1 MSNGN
6 DQYTRDVRE
15 RGLQAVR
22 ERRQSQ
28 QYGVNNRDAA
38 LQYMLDTGYSS
49 QTPTDGYRQFQQQ
62 RGFRPQGYGIAVGQ
76 GDGPYAGFRT
86 EGQLK
91 AAVLGQSEQMRGY
104 DRQQADQLAQLADQY
119 LGQVEDQYGTRLAD
133 GQQQLSKAT
142 GYNPAGGA
150 IRDATA
156 GWWGDSSEDDGGML
170 GPMQRAIAKV
180 PEMGYKQGEQ
190 EYTGELN
197 DWLAA
202 ASSPYMDA
210 LDTAEQIQ
218 QTPLRDYATIA
229 GAEYGVDPNVIGGWY
244 PEASQIQD
252 FRNQRDLSAIDQYG
266 LPQSEYQ
273 GVLNDMEQQ
282 QNQQVQ
288 QEQQGYDLQVAD
300 NIFQLT
306 GMDGNQLAQAADLT
320 TEQLYSVVTD
330 GAYQSLNQEIA
341 QIVAD
346 PGASEED
353 IQASVDEV
361 LAGVRADPVL
371 YRVLSAQ
378 WLG

>member
-1 MSNGN
+1 MS

-22 ERRQSQ
+22 DRRQAS
-28 QYGVNNRDAA
+28 QYGINNRDAA
-38 LQYMLDTGYSS
+38 LQYMLETGYTS
-49 QTPTDGYRQFQQQ
+49 QTPTAGYQQFQQQ

-104 DRQQADQLAQLADQY
+104 DRQQADELARLADQY
-119 LGQVEDQYGTRLAD
+119 LGQVETQYGQANLDTHKGLIKEQAA
-133 GQQQLSKAT
+133 S
-142 GYNPAGGA
+142 NPAADYAASQHPLGV
-150 IRDATA
+150 
-156 GWWGDSSEDDGGML
+156 DGYEY
-170 GPMQRAIAKV
+170 QDKKKV
-180 PEMGYKQGEQ
+180 AD
-190 EYTGELN
+190 TELN
-197 DWLAA
+197 DWLATT
-202 ASSPYMDA
+202 SDPYLEA
-210 LDTAEQIQ
+210 LDTAQQIQ

-229 GAEYGVDPNVIGGWY
+229 GAEYGVDPNIIGGWY

-266 LPQSEYQ
+266 MPQSEYQ
-273 GVLNDMEQQ
+273 GALNDLQGQQ
-282 QNQQVQ
+282 DQQAQ
-288 QEQQGYDLQVAD
+288 QDQQGYDMQVTD

-320 TEQLYSVVTD
+320 QEQLYSVVTD
-330 GAYQSLNQEIA
+330 GTYQALNQEIA

-346 PGASEED
+346 PGATEED
-353 IQASVDEV
+353 IQASVEEV
-361 LAGVRADPVL
+361 LAAVRADPVL